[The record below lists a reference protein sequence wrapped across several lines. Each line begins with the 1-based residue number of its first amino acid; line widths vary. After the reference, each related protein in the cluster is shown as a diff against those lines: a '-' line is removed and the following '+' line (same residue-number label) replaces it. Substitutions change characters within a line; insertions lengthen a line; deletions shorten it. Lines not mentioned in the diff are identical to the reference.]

1 MPTMTDGLGTAP
13 RLRAVLGVASLWLV
27 CSGCGGSDRSDV
39 PLYPAQ
45 GKVTLGGK
53 PLQDADLQFVPTGQT
68 PGQGGY
74 GKTNAD
80 GAYEIKT
87 RYGETGLPAGDYK
100 VVVSRA
106 KGKGSVNPV
115 DPDKPLPGTIDDEE
129 LSPTYTDPMA
139 TVLKA
144 TVASGGEPAHN
155 FDLKPGKR
163 KREAVSAA
171 RIAVPTPPPK

>member
-1 MPTMTDGLGTAP
+1 MRMMTDVFRTAP
-13 RLRAVLGVASLWLV
+13 RLGAVLGIASLWLV
-27 CSGCGGSDRSDV
+27 CSGCGDSNKSDL
-39 PLYPAQ
+39 PLFPAQ

-53 PLQDADLQFVPTGQT
+53 PLGDADLQFIPAGQT

-80 GAYEIKT
+80 GLYEIKT
-87 RYGETGLPAGDYK
+87 RFGETGVPAGEYK
-100 VVVSRA
+100 VVVSKA
-106 KGKGSVNPV
+106 KGKGAANPV
-115 DPDKPLPGTIDDEE
+115 NPDKPIPSAVDDEE
-129 LSPTYTDPMA
+129 LSPTYTDPLA

-144 TVASGGEPAHN
+144 TVAAGGEAMHD

-171 RIAVPTPPPK
+171 RVAVPVPPPK